1 VLAKQ
6 IVHYRQQ
13 RLCFYYSKDRHI
25 IKNCPI
31 ALIVKPDHYTT
42 IIATASSPKPRIKE
56 VEDSSNS
63 KAGEGK
69 DKLSL

>member
-1 VLAKQ
+1 M
-6 IVHYRQQ
+6 
-13 RLCFYYSKDRHI
+13 